1 MRARLEALHLQRQAA
16 SQQRREAAADAGDPV
31 QDTAAF
37 QARMEAVK
45 RDVQDA
51 CEQLRSSSGGDGSRQ
66 GADVPP
72 LDAAASAALAQA
84 SMTRITELE
93 QVSWA
98 SRRWFSVSCAC

>member
-1 MRARLEALHLQRQAA
+1 MQRQAA

-45 RDVQDA
+45 REVQDA
-51 CEQLRSSSGGDGSRQ
+51 CERLKSSNSGEGTGQVTNVS
-66 GADVPP
+66 P
-72 LDAAASAALAQA
+72 LDAAARAALAQDG
-84 SMTRITELE
+84 MTRVTELE

-98 SRRWFSVSCAC
+98 PRRCGFLCAIS